1 MGVLKNLKSRRAL
14 TKTQATIIALIIIIA
29 TVGVAVYYFTL
40 PPKVQY
46 KRTLTIAIPEEPE
59 GLDIQ
64 QVSWSN
70 EVHDLLFQPFTAFN
84 ENMGVVLDLAEFV
97 TMDNNSITIKVPED
111 AKFSNGNPITA
122 QIIADSIERYR
133 KLSPYGSDYELVKDY
148 EIINETTIKII
159 FNGPP
164 TYVWYND
171 LTNVY
176 GAVVDAETAKEIGDD
191 AFNLNPIG
199 SGPYKVKE
207 WVQGSH
213 VTLERNEFY
222 KTNLPFVENK
232 GPNPYIDEIII
243 RFIPEDL
250 TRISELEAGNV
261 EIVRGV
267 PVDAISRLK
276 ENPDVT
282 LYEVLTPGVEY
293 IMINVRKPPLN
304 DVRVRQAMMYA
315 IDRDA
320 IAVTLENTVLPCYS
334 YMSPSMLAYN
344 ASLEE
349 YAESMYAHNLEK
361 AKDLLEEAG
370 WVDTNDDGIVDKN
383 GQPLE
388 LELLVPNDEPKL
400 KRIGPLIQS
409 QLAQIGIKVNIKEYT
424 YDYIR
429 DRTRNWDFEL
439 ACRFYSWFD
448 PAGILPYLLHSEMG
462 NYTYS
467 NPEVDELFE
476 LDRTTVLDPVER
488 TNVYTKI
495 QLILLND
502 TPWIP
507 LFINKDYT
515 AVRKTVEG
523 LHVMPPFGTL
533 YFNDVKVVQTRSYF
547 TLHAMLSFAALLM
560 PESLFINSVKT
571 LGGNVEK
578 RRK

>member
-70 EVHDLLFQPFTAFN
+70 EVHDLIFQPFTAFN
-84 ENMGVVLDLAEFV
+84 ESMGIVLDLAEFV

-111 AKFSNGNPITA
+111 AKFSNGEPITA

-133 KLSPYGSDYELVKDY
+133 QLSPYGSDYELVEDY

-159 FNGPP
+159 FSGPP

-176 GAVVDAETAKEIGDD
+176 GAVVDVKTAKEVGDD

-232 GPNPYIDEIII
+232 GPNPYIDEIIV

-293 IMINVRKPPLN
+293 IMINVRKPPLD

-320 IAVTLENTVLPCYS
+320 IAVTLENTVLPCYT

-344 ASLEE
+344 VSLEE
-349 YAESMYAHNLEK
+349 YAESIYAYNLEK
-361 AKDLLEEAG
+361 ARSLLEEAG
-370 WVDTNDDGIVDKN
+370 WVDTDGDGIVDKN

-388 LELLVPNDEPKL
+388 LELLVPYDEPRL

-409 QLAQIGIKVNIKEYT
+409 QLAEIGIKVNIEEYA

-476 LDRTTVLDPVER
+476 LDRAAVLNPVER

-507 LFINKDYT
+507 LFISKEYT

-533 YFNDVKVVQTRSYF
+533 YFNDAKVVQTGSYS
-547 TLHAMLSFAALLM
+547 TLHVMLPFVALLI
-560 PESLFINSVKT
+560 PESLFINSVKI
-571 LGGNVEK
+571 LGGSAEK

>member
-1 MGVLKNLKSRRAL
+1 MGCLKNLKSRRAL
-14 TKTQATIIALIIIIA
+14 TKTQATIIALIIIVA
-29 TVGVAVYYFTL
+29 TAGVLIYYFTL

-59 GLDIQ
+59 GLDVQ
-64 QVSWSN
+64 QVSWTN
-70 EVHDLLFQPFTAFN
+70 EAHWPIYQPYMAFD
-84 ENMGVVLDLAEFV
+84 ENMNVVLDLAESAS
-97 TMDNNSITIKVPED
+97 MDNNTIIIKLPED

-122 QIIADSIERYR
+122 QTVADSIERYR
-133 KLSPYGSDYELVKDY
+133 QLSPYGSDYELVEDY

-159 FNGPP
+159 FSGPP

-171 LTNVY
+171 LTNEY
-176 GAVVDAETAKEIGDD
+176 GAVVDVETAKEVGDD
-191 AFNLNPIG
+191 AFNLKPIG
-199 SGPYKVKE
+199 AGPYKVKE

-213 VTLERNEFY
+213 VVLERNEFY

-267 PVDAISRLK
+267 PVDAISSLR

-282 LYEVLTPGVEY
+282 LYETITPGIEY
-293 IMINVRKPPLN
+293 IMINLKKPPLD

-320 IAVTLENTVLPCYS
+320 IVTTLENTVLPCYS

-349 YAESMYAHNLEK
+349 YAESTYAYNLEK
-361 AKDLLEEAG
+361 AKSLLEEAG
-370 WVDTNDDGIVDKN
+370 WVDTDKDGIVDKD

-400 KRIGPLIQS
+400 KRIGPLLQS
-409 QLAQIGIKVNIKEYT
+409 QLAQIGIKVNIREFAFY
-424 YDYIR
+424 YIR

-448 PAGILPYLLHSEMG
+448 PAGVLPYLLHSEMG

-467 NPEVDELFE
+467 NPEVDELIE
-476 LDRTTVLDPVER
+476 YDRETVLSPVER
-488 TNVYTKI
+488 TEVWSKI
-495 QLILLND
+495 QLLALND

-523 LHVMPPFGTL
+523 LLVMPPFASL
-533 YFNDVKVVQTRSYF
+533 YFNDARVVQTTSYSA
-547 TLHAMLSFAALLM
+547 LHAMLPFVAFLV
-560 PESLFINSVKT
+560 PESLFINRCQN
-571 LGGNVEK
+571 LDDNAEK